1 MAKMTAEGFAKKY
14 LQAEAKTNPVFGGLF
29 KKQRARFEEIAAKM
43 FAEAE
48 TAGPLKS
55 KAARKAFVSDFMDR
69 EAKVQGGGIWLQVI
83 FAVLLP
89 ILQKLFEDWFQQKE
103 AA

>member
-1 MAKMTAEGFAKKY
+1 MTTAQRETFAKKY

-29 KKQRARFEEIAAKM
+29 KKQRARFEEIAAKLI
-43 FAEAE
+43 AEAE

-55 KAARKAFVSDFMDR
+55 KTARKAFVADFLDR
-69 EAKVQGGGIWLQVI
+69 EANVQGGTIWVQLI

-89 ILQKLFEDWFQQKE
+89 ILQSLFEDWFQKE